1 MASPWFP
8 LFGRDFIAATMGWT
22 AEERGHY
29 VTLLVAQWEQGG
41 LPNDPKRLEL
51 ISPGVGKVWKTIE
64 SKFPIST
71 GGQRRNTRLEHERHL
86 SEQRSEKARQS
97 ASAGWEKR
105 RAAGAPKEAAAPE
118 ADPDNLAENEVSGCD
133 RICEGT
139 CDGICPGDASMT
151 MTMSY
156 SPPPP
161 PSAGILETEE
171 EVAAWD
177 RLQGAWNAA
186 WGEKRR
192 WGSVDPPPEAI
203 GLLRDPRRLE
213 EAIAAI
219 PQIKAGAC
227 SGFDSPPT
235 LRQFVAVDEK
245 GLSFVARMLGG
256 EFRDKS
262 LQRKRREV
270 PA

>member
-1 MASPWFP
+1 
-8 LFGRDFIAATMGWT
+8 
-22 AEERGHY
+22 
-29 VTLLVAQWEQGG
+29 
-41 LPNDPKRLEL
+41 
-51 ISPGVGKVWKTIE
+51 
-64 SKFPIST
+64 
-71 GGQRRNTRLEHERHL
+71 
-86 SEQRSEKARQS
+86 
-97 ASAGWEKR
+97 
-105 RAAGAPKEAAAPE
+105 
-118 ADPDNLAENEVSGCD
+118 
-133 RICEGT
+133 
-139 CDGICPGDASMT
+139 MT
-151 MTMSY
+151 TYY

-161 PSAGILETEE
+161 PASAGILETEE
-171 EVAAWD
+171 EVAAWN

-235 LRQFVAVDEK
+235 LRQFVAVDER
-245 GLSFVARMLGG
+245 GLSFVQRMLGG